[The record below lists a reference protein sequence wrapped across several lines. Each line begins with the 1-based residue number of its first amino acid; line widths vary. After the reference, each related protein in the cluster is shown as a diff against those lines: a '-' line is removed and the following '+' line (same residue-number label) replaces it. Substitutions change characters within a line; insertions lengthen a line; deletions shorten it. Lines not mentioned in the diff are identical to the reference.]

1 MERQRVLVIGP
12 RRLQNELMACLI
24 KCKTGMD
31 CSCFEGNGDPRL
43 QEGGQPTG
51 RNLVLLDCQGLSRE
65 ELRNKI
71 QKTVANLPPESSIAL
86 YNMHKDSGLETGAL
100 GLGVRGFFYEDDSA
114 DCLAKGVN
122 NIVEGDLWVSRKKMV
137 ECLLS
142 RKAVEDRETHCK
154 SVLSRREKDIIHH
167 IANGETNEEIARNLC
182 ISSHTVRTHIY
193 NIFKKIHVSNR
204 LQASRWAT
212 QNLVD

>member
-1 MERQRVLVIGP
+1 
-12 RRLQNELMACLI
+12 MACLI

-31 CSCFEGNGDPRL
+31 CSCFEVNGDALR
-43 QEGGQPTG
+43 QEWVQPEG
-51 RNLVLLDCQGLSRE
+51 RNLVLLDCQGLSLE
-65 ELRNKI
+65 ELRSKI
-71 QKTVANLPPESSIAL
+71 QKVAATLPPIFSMAL
-86 YNMHKDSGLETGAL
+86 YNMRKDSGLETGAL

-114 DCLAKGVN
+114 ECLAKGVN

-142 RKAVEDRETHCK
+142 RKAVEGREIHRK
-154 SVLSRREKDIIHH
+154 SVLSRREKDIIRH
-167 IANGETNEEIARNLC
+167 ITNGETNDEIARSLC

-204 LQASRWAT
+204 LQASRWAE
-212 QNLVD
+212 QNLLD